1 MVART
6 SCVLFVEILFF
17 STSKPAVVV
26 LALWYFGLHS
36 GEDDVEEEVGDLGE
50 EAEVSV
56 FENSETVLGLCV
68 CVSCY

>member
-6 SCVLFVEILFF
+6 SCALCVEMLFF

-36 GEDDVEEEVGDLGE
+36 GEDDVEEEVGDSGE
-50 EAEVSV
+50 EVEVSESKDLRQ
-56 FENSETVLGLCV
+56 FYV
-68 CVSCY
+68 CVGCD

>member
-6 SCVLFVEILFF
+6 SCALFVEMLFF

-50 EAEVSV
+50 EAEVS
-56 FENSETVLGLCV
+56 ESEDSETVLCV
-68 CVSCY
+68 CVGSD